1 MLPPSNDNKTTYTV
15 SLGWLSNPV
24 VIICSF
30 WLLLI
35 IKLHTRRKKY
45 QKFLPI
51 FLVQQSFSVL
61 TLAVKRKLVVLQMLL
76 EQQIN
81 SKVIDTSWFWTLQRL
96 RTDPK
101 KISLPDELV
110 LVRNKLIDCD
120 SDCREKTL
128 AVLETDIFRM

>member
-35 IKLHTRRKKY
+35 IRVHTRRKKY

-61 TLAVKRKLVVLQMLL
+61 TLAVKRKLVVLQKLL
-76 EQQIN
+76 EQQNN

-101 KISLPDELV
+101 NSLPDELV

-120 SDCREKTL
+120 CGCRKKTL
-128 AVLETDIFRM
+128 AVLETDVLRM